1 MKQRFIKIPS
11 AVCGNLCKSVAH
23 FSFST
28 LMSNRFI
35 KSPFLCVLLILL
47 AARSNSSAAEKTVD
61 DFRAAAAKA
70 NAVLTIPDWEQTP
83 QAVEGSMKHAIA
95 KANAALDQ
103 IGSQDLSKVTF
114 KSTVV
119 ALDDATYQA
128 GLAANKAT
136 IIKETNTNPA
146 MRSAGENAV
155 KAFQDWAVGIDYR
168 EDVYKAIK
176 AFADTHPKLTGEDE
190 KLLRETLRDYR
201 RAGLELPPDQRKE
214 VEQLRKELSKL
225 GTDFDSNV
233 VKATAP
239 VMFTKAD
246 LDGLPDSFF
255 ASPGIKTG
263 DDVYTVMANVTWQF
277 NTVEENAKSE
287 ATRKQLYV
295 IRETLAKDT
304 NIPVLNQ
311 LLTLRNKIAL
321 RLGYKS
327 WDDYQTE
334 VKMAKTG
341 ANAEKYI
348 NDLVTGSQPKFDS
361 ELAELQKL
369 KAAETNDPNAPIK
382 VWDWRYYS
390 NQRNK
395 QKYAIDKEALRV
407 YFPFQ
412 KALDGM
418 FNIYQNIFGLKFE
431 KIAAPYKWIDDL
443 QLYLVT
449 DSATGEPLGMFYLDM
464 FPREGKFN
472 HFAQFDIIS
481 GKLLP
486 DGKYQR
492 PTVALLCNFPPATGD
507 KPSLLT
513 HQDVETLFHEF
524 GHALHSIV
532 TRAKYGRF
540 AGTHVPG
547 DFVEAPSQMLQN
559 WVWDKKVLDTF
570 AADYR
575 DSSKKI
581 PAEIVKKMNDTKL
594 ANAGVLYRR
603 QFAFASLD
611 LALHD
616 QHPEDASYDCVAISN
631 PTLEK
636 VFLPIDPS
644 TTFVSYFGHLNGY
657 DAGYYGYA
665 WADAIAAD
673 MATVFEKAKDGYL
686 DKQAGMKLRREIYEP
701 GDSRDVNVS
710 VEKFLGRKQS
720 VQPFLKKIGIG
731 PEEKKKAPAGP
742 S

>member
-1 MKQRFIKIPS
+1 MPTDSNKS
-11 AVCGNLCKSVAH
+11 AVVHIS
-23 FSFST
+23 
-28 LMSNRFI
+28 
-35 KSPFLCVLLILL
+35 LILL
-47 AARSNSSAAEKTVD
+47 ASGLVVSAAEMKTVD

-83 QAVEGSMKHAIA
+83 EAVATAMKNAIA

-103 IGSQDLSKVTF
+103 IGAQDSGKVTF

-119 ALDDATYQA
+119 ALDDLTYEA
-128 GLAANKAT
+128 SLAANRAT
-136 IIKETNTNPA
+136 LIKETNTNPA
-146 MRSAGENAV
+146 MRTAAENAV
-155 KAFQDWAVGIDYR
+155 KAFQDWAVGVDYR

-176 AFADTHPKLTGEDE
+176 AFADTHPKLSGEDE
-190 KLLRETLRDYR
+190 KLLKETLRDYR
-201 RAGLELPPDQRKE
+201 RAGLELPPDKRKE
-214 VEQLRKELSKL
+214 VEGLRKELTEL
-225 GTDFDSNV
+225 GTDFETNIVKSN
-233 VKATAP
+233 AP
-239 VMFTKAD
+239 VMFSKAD
-246 LDGLPDSFF
+246 LDGLPESFF

-277 NTVEENAKSE
+277 NTVQENAKNE
-287 ATRKQLYV
+287 ATRKQLYIV
-295 IRETLAKDT
+295 RETLAKDK
-304 NIPVLNQ
+304 NVPLLNQ
-311 LLTLRNKIAL
+311 MLELRNEIAL

-341 ANAEKYI
+341 MNAEKYI
-348 NDLVTGSQPKFDS
+348 NDLVAGIQPKFDS
-361 ELAELQKL
+361 EIAELQKL
-369 KAAETNDPNAPIK
+369 KAAETNDPKARIM

-390 NQRNK
+390 NQRDK
-395 QKYAIDKEALRV
+395 QKYDVDKEALRA

-412 KALDGM
+412 KVLDGM
-418 FNIYQNIFGLKFE
+418 FNIYQSIFGLKFE
-431 KIAAPYKWIDDL
+431 KIVAPRKWIDDL
-443 QLYLVT
+443 QLYVVT

-472 HFAQFDIIS
+472 HFAQFVIIS

-486 DGKYQR
+486 NGKYQR
-492 PTVALLCNFPPATGD
+492 PSVALLCNFPPASGD
-507 KPSLLT
+507 APSLMT

-540 AGTHVPG
+540 AGTNVPG

-575 DSSKKI
+575 DPSKKI
-581 PAEIVKKMNDTKL
+581 PAEIVKKLNDAKL
-594 ANAGVLYRR
+594 ADAGVLYRR

-616 QHPEDASYDCVAISN
+616 PHPEEMPYDSVAISN
-631 PTLEK
+631 PILEK
-636 VFLPIDPS
+636 VFLPIDPG

-686 DKQAGMKLRREIYEP
+686 DKQAGMKLRHEIYEP
-701 GDSRDVNVS
+701 GDSRDVNES
-710 VEKFLGRKQS
+710 IEKFLGRKQS
-720 VQPFLKKIGIG
+720 IEPFLKKIGIG
-731 PEEKKKAPAGP
+731 AQDKKKTAAEPLQETR
-742 S
+742 

>member
-1 MKQRFIKIPS
+1 
-11 AVCGNLCKSVAH
+11 
-23 FSFST
+23 
-28 LMSNRFI
+28 MSNDSNKAAVVHI
-35 KSPFLCVLLILL
+35 SLILL
-47 AARSNSSAAEKTVD
+47 ASSLAVSAGEMKTVD

-83 QAVEGSMKHAIA
+83 EAVEAAMENAIA
-95 KANAALDQ
+95 KANASFDR
-103 IGSQDLSKVTF
+103 IGAQDLSKVTF

-119 ALDDATYQA
+119 ALDDITYEAT
-128 GLAANKAT
+128 LAANRAT
-136 IIKETNTNPA
+136 LIKETNTNPA
-146 MRSAGENAV
+146 MRAAGENAV
-155 KAFQDWAVGIDYR
+155 KAFQDWAVGVDYR

-176 AFADTHPKLTGEDE
+176 AFADTHPKLSGEDE
-190 KLLRETLRDYR
+190 KLLKETLRDYR
-201 RAGLELPPDQRKE
+201 RAGLELPPGQRKE
-214 VEQLRKELSKL
+214 VEGLRKELSKV
-225 GTDFDSNV
+225 GTDFETNIVKSN
-233 VKATAP
+233 AP
-239 VMFTKAD
+239 VMFSKAD
-246 LDGLPDSFF
+246 LEGLPESFF

-277 NTVEENAKSE
+277 NTVEENAKNE
-287 ATRKQLYV
+287 ATRKQLYL
-295 IRETLAKDT
+295 IRETLAKDK
-304 NIPVLNQ
+304 NVPLLNQ
-311 LLTLRNKIAL
+311 MLELRNKIAL

-341 ANAEKYI
+341 MNAEKYI
-348 NDLVTGSQPKFDS
+348 NDLVAGIQPKFDS
-361 ELAELQKL
+361 EIAELQKL
-369 KAAETNDPNAPIK
+369 KAADTKDPNARIM

-390 NQRNK
+390 NQRDR
-395 QKYAIDKEALRV
+395 QKYDVDKEALRA
-407 YFPFQ
+407 YFPFRNV
-412 KALDGM
+412 LDGM
-418 FNIYQNIFGLKFE
+418 FNIYQSIFGLKFE
-431 KIAAPYKWIDDL
+431 KIVAPHKWIDDL
-443 QLYLVT
+443 QLYVVT

-472 HFAQFDIIS
+472 HFAQFVIIS

-486 DGKYQR
+486 NGKDQR
-492 PTVALLCNFPPATGD
+492 PTVALLCNFPPASGD
-507 KPSLLT
+507 APSLMT

-540 AGTHVPG
+540 AGTNVPG

-575 DSSKKI
+575 DPSKKI
-581 PAEIVKKMNDTKL
+581 PMEIVKKLNDAKL
-594 ANAGVLYRR
+594 ADAGVLYRR

-616 QHPEDASYDCVAISN
+616 PHPEEMPYDSVAISN
-631 PTLEK
+631 PILEK

-701 GDSRDVNVS
+701 GDSRDVNES
-710 VEKFLGRKQS
+710 IEKFLGRKQS
-720 VQPFLKKIGIG
+720 IEPFLKKIGIG
-731 PEEKKKAPAGP
+731 AQDKKKAAVEP
-742 S
+742 SQETR

>member
-1 MKQRFIKIPS
+1 MKS
-11 AVCGNLCKSVAH
+11 SLLCLLIIAATS
-23 FSFST
+23 ST
-28 LMSNRFI
+28 L
-35 KSPFLCVLLILL
+35 LTADL
-47 AARSNSSAAEKTVD
+47 KTVD

-70 NAVLTIPDWEQTP
+70 NAVLTVPDWEQTP
-83 QAVEGSMKHAIA
+83 EAVEASMKDAIA
-95 KANAALDQ
+95 TANAALDQ
-103 IGSQDLSKVTF
+103 IGAQDLGRVTF

-146 MRSAGENAV
+146 MRTAGENAV
-155 KAFQDWAVGIDYR
+155 KAFQEWAVGIDYR

-190 KLLRETLRDYR
+190 KLLKEILRDYR
-201 RAGLELPPDQRKE
+201 RAGLELPPDQRRE
-214 VEQLRKELSKL
+214 IEQLRKELSKL
-225 GTDFDSNV
+225 GTDFDSNI
-233 VKATAP
+233 VKANAP

-287 ATRKQLYV
+287 ATRKQLYL
-295 IRETLAKDT
+295 IREMLAKDT
-304 NIPVLNQ
+304 NVPVLNQ
-311 LLTLRNKIAL
+311 MLALRNKIAL

-348 NDLVTGSQPKFDS
+348 NDLVSGSQPKFDS
-361 ELAELQKL
+361 EVAELQKL
-369 KAAETNDPNAPIK
+369 KAADTNDRNAK
-382 VWDWRYYS
+382 LEVWDWRYYS

-395 QKYAIDKEALRV
+395 QKYAVDKEALRA

-431 KIAAPYKWIDDL
+431 KIVAPYKWIDDL

-449 DSATGEPLGMFYLDM
+449 DAATGEPLGMFYLDM

-492 PTVALLCNFPPATGD
+492 PTVALLCNFPPATAD

-575 DSSKKI
+575 DPSKKI
-581 PAEIVKKMNDTKL
+581 PTEIVKKMNDAKL
-594 ANAGVLYRR
+594 ANSGVLYRR

-611 LALHD
+611 LALHN
-616 QHPEDASYDCVAISN
+616 QHPEDLPYDCVAVSN
-631 PTLEK
+631 PILEK

-686 DKQAGMKLRREIYEP
+686 DKLAGMKLRREIYEP

-710 VEKFLGRKQS
+710 IEKFLGRKQS
-720 VQPFLKKIGIG
+720 IQPFLKKIGIG

-742 S
+742 SQESR